1 MQTKLSMQML
11 STEEVQQLW
20 PQLEAM
26 LTPACKANEVA
37 TTEVNPADILQAVL
51 DGMCVVLAF
60 FKADELGLALVVRF
74 TDTNG
79 HKGAEIIALGGKE
92 LVSFKR
98 AYWPFVLDWFR
109 ANGCEFV
116 SAYADERLA
125 KVYKTKFGFDKSCE
139 YVRMVL

>member
-1 MQTKLSMQML
+1 MQML

-20 PQLEAM
+20 PQLEVM
-26 LTPACKANEVA
+26 LRPACEANEVA
-37 TTEVNPADILQAVL
+37 TTEVNPADILQAVV

-125 KVYKTKFGFDKSCE
+125 KIYKTKFGFDKSCE

>member
-37 TTEVNPADILQAVL
+37 TTEVNPADILQAVV